1 MQALCG
7 RHLCATQAL
16 CDLHLCAMQA
26 QCDPHLLP
34 CRRSVTHTV
43 RNASPV

>member
-1 MQALCG
+1 MQALRG

-26 QCDPHLLP
+26 LCDPHPLP
-34 CRRSVTHTV
+34 WRRSVTHTV
-43 RNASPV
+43 RNATPL